1 MSEEQSVLVQPENI
15 TADNGAIAQAPTP
28 SIPAT
33 PAQPQASPIA
43 IKSIPAH
50 YLVTVRGQAAITGGT
65 NPESVV
71 YEETIACPDLG
82 EGKADG
88 HYMTYLLKD
97 DLSGDGILANA
108 LKKKYGHCEAIRTH
122 ELTNRV
128 YVNSN
133 GEQAKVQNITIVNGQ
148 QFLQV
153 SQMRYNE
160 LVDYVN
166 ERKYQISLELY
177 PSADELRF
185 AIDAYEKDKD
195 AFVLVQEKT
204 REDFRIKKDAE
215 ALAALNKPQGTLDI

>member
-1 MSEEQSVLVQPENI
+1 MSENQSPLVQPAN
-15 TADNGAIAQAPTP
+15 TNQAQAP
-28 SIPAT
+28 SPA
-33 PAQPQASPIA
+33 PIA
-43 IKSIPAH
+43 TKSVPAH

-97 DLSGDGILANA
+97 DLTGDGILANA
-108 LKKKYGHCEAIRTH
+108 LKAKYGHCEAIRTH
-122 ELTNRV
+122 ELINRV
-128 YVNSN
+128 YVNAN
-133 GEQAKVQNITIVNGQ
+133 GEQTKVQNVTIVKGQ
-148 QFLQV
+148 QFLQI
-153 SQMRYNE
+153 SQMRFTE
-160 LVDYVN
+160 LVDYVS
-166 ERKYQISLELY
+166 ERKYQIEIDLY

-195 AFVLVQEKT
+195 AFILAQEKT
-204 REDFRIKKDAE
+204 REDFRIKRDAE